1 MADFL
6 FVPYSSHGH
15 VNPLLPVLR
24 ELVAGGDR
32 ASVIVA
38 PNFAEAV
45 AATGA
50 RVLRLPTTSHV
61 VVPERFDPVDE
72 YQRLVKA
79 LADRR
84 AIWALLRGELR
95 HQRPDLVVYDP
106 MIPKVFDIACGHGVP
121 TALFSTTYAQNEHVI
136 ALTVSRH
143 LGTAVGD
150 LLRTPLARRLH
161 PWAVETA
168 RDHRVVLINA
178 LPELQPAA
186 DTFGRRVRFVGP
198 LTAAT
203 AERCDDLPWPEI
215 ERRRVLLVS
224 PGTVFTRGPGFFRTV
239 VEAFADSEWLVL
251 LATGPTAPESLGPLP
266 PNVIARRSVPQT
278 AVLEHAE
285 LFLTHAG
292 MNSTLEA
299 LAAGVPMILVP
310 RILDQRANARRVAEL
325 GAGVRIDAKLLHPQL
340 LRLVAQRLT
349 TDPAVRTAV
358 DALRARI
365 TAQNGPAV
373 AAGAL
378 REAADASCRF
388 DHTSR

>member
-15 VNPLLPVLR
+15 VNPLLSVLR
-24 ELVAGGDR
+24 ELVACGDR

-38 PNFAEAV
+38 PNFADAV
-45 AATGA
+45 EETGA
-50 RVLRLPTTSHV
+50 RVLRLPATSNV
-61 VVPERFDPVDE
+61 IVPERFDPVDE
-72 YQRLVKA
+72 CQRLFKTF
-79 LADRR
+79 ADRR

-95 HQRPDLVVYDP
+95 HRLPDLVIYDP
-106 MIPKVFDIACGHGVP
+106 MIPRVFGIAAEHGVP
-121 TALFSTTYAQNEHVI
+121 TGLFSTTYAQNEHVI
-136 ALTVSRH
+136 ASTVGRH
-143 LGTAVGD
+143 LGAKVGD
-150 LLRTPLARRLH
+150 LLRRPWARRLH

-186 DTFGRRVRFVGP
+186 DTFGARVRFVGP
-198 LTAAT
+198 LTGAR
-203 AERCDDLPWPEI
+203 AERGDDLPWTEI

-224 PGTVFTRGPGFFRTV
+224 PGTVFTRGSGFFGPI
-239 VEAFADSEWLVL
+239 VEAFGDSEWLVVI
-251 LATGPTAPESLGPLP
+251 ATGPTAPEALGPLP
-266 PNVIARRSVPQT
+266 PNVIARRSVPQI
-278 AVLEHAE
+278 ALLEHAD

-325 GAGVRIDAKLLHPQL
+325 GAGIQLDAKQLNPEL
-340 LRLVAQRLT
+340 LRLIARKLT
-349 TDPAVRTAV
+349 TDPAVRAAA

-373 AAGAL
+373 AAAAL
-378 REAADASCRF
+378 RASCRF
-388 DHTSR
+388 DHAPG